1 MSPLSF
7 PIWSH
12 PFDFVGSLPMA
23 ADMGHYSLF
32 DNPDVVYLI
41 LSCLSPDAD
50 GLEIYQEEARSR
62 SKSLARCARVCRGLH
77 LPSLRILW
85 RRLQDTFPLLNLFTG
100 LHAVKAEAVRGV
112 VDLYVSQ
119 NTFVK

>member
-1 MSPLSF
+1 
-7 PIWSH
+7 
-12 PFDFVGSLPMA
+12 
-23 ADMGHYSLF
+23 MGHYSLF

-50 GLEIYQEEARSR
+50 GLEIYQEEARAR
-62 SKSLARCARVCRGLH
+62 SKSLARCARVCQSLH
-77 LPSLRILW
+77 LPSLQILW
-85 RRLQDTFPLLNLFTG
+85 RRLQDTFPLLTLFTG

-119 NTFVK
+119 NTLVK